1 MWRIT
6 AVLACACAALTLA
19 GGASS
24 TTFGVAD
31 DAGKYSDDS
40 GGTFFHMLT
49 DLGMTENRMAV
60 FWDPTQ
66 PNTIVDQAF
75 LDRSLPQAMRR
86 GIEVI
91 FAIYPEKARSLVDT
105 PNGVEL
111 FAQYAARVVQRYPYV
126 RKVICLNEGNQP
138 RFHQPQFDDSGKGI
152 SGYVQEQAMAA
163 CYDAVKAVDPKITVI
178 AFGLSPR
185 GNDDFEASSNVSH
198 SPIRFLEEVGEA
210 YRASGR
216 TKPIADEVSIH
227 CYPNLNTDAPTVG
240 YAWPKIGCANF
251 DRFKQAWWD
260 AFHGTAQPVFREAG
274 DSGPGP
280 YVHIYVDEVGYQ
292 AKIAP
297 EKASLYTGSEN
308 VPVLDEATQGNYY
321 AQLIAMMACD
331 PNVALLNFFHAV
343 DETSLPAWQSGLVLP
358 DGTRR
363 ASFTAVRD
371 AIMANQECKGKL
383 VEWRH
388 TDRVVGAGVSFKTL
402 PRSFLVRADEGFS
415 YEVKITRTSSTRR
428 LTGAVG
434 QGEAAR
440 DLLFKLPRLGRGTY
454 RVTVTLHAETN
465 AQRVTTFSRTFRR
478 YAPDMSDL
486 AAFKAAGMRYK
497 NRHDRSARGEAGRPA
512 RQLLSGAA
520 TGPDR
525 PARRRHGRGPVRA
538 GALPLGVAR
547 GRQSPHA
554 RRGRRT
560 GRDRGGR
567 GDGGAADVRLR
578 DRSFRDR
585 ERRPDRHHLG

>member
-1 MWRIT
+1 
-6 AVLACACAALTLA
+6 
-19 GGASS
+19 
-24 TTFGVAD
+24 
-31 DAGKYSDDS
+31 
-40 GGTFFHMLT
+40 
-49 DLGMTENRMAV
+49 
-60 FWDPTQ
+60 
-66 PNTIVDQAF
+66 
-75 LDRSLPQAMRR
+75 
-86 GIEVI
+86 
-91 FAIYPEKARSLVDT
+91 
-105 PNGVEL
+105 
-111 FAQYAARVVQRYPYV
+111 
-126 RKVICLNEGNQP
+126 
-138 RFHQPQFDDSGKGI
+138 
-152 SGYVQEQAMAA
+152 
-163 CYDAVKAVDPKITVI
+163 
-178 AFGLSPR
+178 
-185 GNDDFEASSNVSH
+185 
-198 SPIRFLEEVGEA
+198 
-210 YRASGR
+210 
-216 TKPIADEVSIH
+216 
-227 CYPNLNTDAPTVG
+227 DAPTVG

-260 AFHGTAQPVFREAG
+260 AFHGTAQPLFREEG
-274 DSGPGP
+274 DSGPRP

-465 AQRVTTFSRTFRR
+465 AQRRSR
-478 YAPDMSDL
+478 A
-486 AAFKAAGMRYK
+486 
-497 NRHDRSARGEAGRPA
+497 RSA
-512 RQLLSGAA
+512 
-520 TGPDR
+520 
-525 PARRRHGRGPVRA
+525 ARRRTCPIWPLSGRPGCDIRIDMTDPRVAKLADLLVNYSLELQPGQIVR
-538 GALPLGVAR
+538 L
-547 GRQSPHA
+547 
-554 RRGRRT
+554 
-560 GRDRGGR
+560 
-567 GDGGAADVRLR
+567 DGGTVAAPFVQELYRSALRVGANPRTRVEVEGLDVIAVGEATEEQLT
-578 DRSFRDR
+578 
-585 ERRPDRHHLG
+585 